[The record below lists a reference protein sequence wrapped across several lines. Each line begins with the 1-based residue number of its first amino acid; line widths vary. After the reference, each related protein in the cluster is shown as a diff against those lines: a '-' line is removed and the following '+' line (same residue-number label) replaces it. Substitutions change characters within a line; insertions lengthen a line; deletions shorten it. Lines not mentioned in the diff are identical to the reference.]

1 MNETLNT
8 IKNRRSTRKFN
19 NKEISEDIL
28 NQILESGTYAPTG
41 MNKQSP
47 IIICIKDKKIR
58 NEIIKENARIGGWK
72 EGFDPFYGAPIII
85 LVIAKNIHTAIYDG
99 SCVIE
104 NIMLAATSL
113 GVSSC
118 WIHRAKEEIESP
130 FGKKLLK
137 KLNIEGDYIGVGH
150 VALGYSDE
158 KTFVSKSL
166 KDNWIY
172 KI

>member
-28 NQILESGTYAPTG
+28 NQILEAGTYAPTG

-85 LVIAKNIHTAIYDG
+85 LVIAKNI
-99 SCVIE
+99 
-104 NIMLAATSL
+104 
-113 GVSSC
+113 
-118 WIHRAKEEIESP
+118 
-130 FGKKLLK
+130 
-137 KLNIEGDYIGVGH
+137 GH

-158 KTFVSKSL
+158 KTIVSKSL